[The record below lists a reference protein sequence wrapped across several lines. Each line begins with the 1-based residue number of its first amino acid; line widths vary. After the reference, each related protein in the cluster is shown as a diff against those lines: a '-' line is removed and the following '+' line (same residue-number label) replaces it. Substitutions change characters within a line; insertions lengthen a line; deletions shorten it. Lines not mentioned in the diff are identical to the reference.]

1 MRLML
6 CGLSAGLD
14 LASMRSMRMTD
25 VANIV
30 SESTLMRGES
40 SEDSVRE
47 ATQSDIDWLKSL

>member
-1 MRLML
+1 ML

-30 SESTLMRGES
+30 AESASLRSESE
-40 SEDSVRE
+40 EDAVKD
-47 ATQSDIDWLKSL
+47 ADQSDVDWLKGL